1 MATKMN
7 RFAATARKRTSISP
21 LLANREKVE
30 TEYLIDTYPD
40 GFTVVGFDL
49 ISTGSDTFPVIV
61 FAEDDTKFYFGGKV
75 LSEICEDWAA
85 LYDGDI
91 ETASD
96 DLRKD
101 GGVKMRLR
109 KTSTKNGRDVVV
121 PEIL

>member
-1 MATKMN
+1 MATKTN
-7 RFAATARKRTSISP
+7 RFTASARKRTSISP
-21 LLANREKVE
+21 LIANREKVE
-30 TEYLIDTYPD
+30 TSYLVDEYPD
-40 GFTVVGFDL
+40 GFTVVAFDL
-49 ISTGSDTFPVIV
+49 ISTGGDTFPVII

-85 LYDGDI
+85 LYDGDV

-96 DLRKD
+96 DLGKA

-109 KTSTKNGRDVVV
+109 ITTTKNGRDVVV